1 MDAVLQQQIMD
12 ELPLGVCVV
21 DEASCVVFMNKF
33 FLGHLGKSSEEVL
46 NRDIKEMFPEAA
58 SILSKKIRSVLV
70 LGNSTFSYWEHNP
83 HVFDFASSR
92 PITGRDHQLF
102 QNIEFR
108 PFKIDSSKVNAVC
121 ILVHDVTELAGI
133 YNDRSELTERLEREH
148 AALQELNKK
157 LENAQNQ
164 LLQNEKMAAIGQL
177 AAGVA
182 HEINNPIGFVNSN
195 LQSLND
201 YLKKIMQL
209 LVFYHKVVGK
219 GEEKYQALEVDMRKK
234 MQFDFIENDIMELLS
249 ESIEGIER
257 VAAIVSNLKAF
268 SHVDNSEWK
277 LNSVVDGM
285 ENTIK
290 IAMNQIK
297 NKAQIHRDYQDGIPE
312 VYCQVMQI
320 NQVFL
325 NVLINAV
332 QAIEGYGDIFIRIY
346 QEDQH
351 VCIAVRDTG
360 CGIDS
365 DNLNRIFEPFFT
377 TKPVGTGTGLGLS
390 LSYSII
396 KKHHGDIRVT
406 SEPGVGTTFTIEL
419 PVEAPAAP

>member
-1 MDAVLQQQIMD
+1 
-12 ELPLGVCVV
+12 
-21 DEASCVVFMNKF
+21 
-33 FLGHLGKSSEEVL
+33 
-46 NRDIKEMFPEAA
+46 
-58 SILSKKIRSVLV
+58 
-70 LGNSTFSYWEHNP
+70 
-83 HVFDFASSR
+83 
-92 PITGRDHQLF
+92 
-102 QNIEFR
+102 
-108 PFKIDSSKVNAVC
+108 
-121 ILVHDVTELAGI
+121 
-133 YNDRSELTERLEREH
+133 
-148 AALQELNKK
+148 
-157 LENAQNQ
+157 
-164 LLQNEKMAAIGQL
+164 
-177 AAGVA
+177 
-182 HEINNPIGFVNSN
+182 
-195 LQSLND
+195 
-201 YLKKIMQL
+201 MQL

-234 MQFDFIENDIMELLS
+234 MQFDFIENDIMELLF